1 MNGEIRAAAATRW
14 NSRNR
19 RCSRIF
25 HGRKSVVGSGGWPNV
40 VMGLEGV
47 GINTTPPVITD
58 GAVLAI
64 DGGVK
69 IGTHLLKSTNQGL
82 DVAGVRLDDGDLIS
96 NTSISDLVLQRVGE
110 DHAVVLVSYDET
122 SQSGSVQGRSDP
134 SFSIVPESYIRL
146 STEHQISKWC
156 GHW

>member
-1 MNGEIRAAAATRW
+1 MFSYIPREELTGSW
-14 NSRNR
+14 D
-19 RCSRIF
+19 
-25 HGRKSVVGSGGWPNV
+25 VGYV

-96 NTSISDLVLQRVGE
+96 NTSISDLVLQGW
-110 DHAVVLVSYDET
+110 
-122 SQSGSVQGRSDP
+122 GRIMP
-134 SFSIVPESYIRL
+134 LFWYRTTNL
-146 STEHQISKWC
+146 SKWQRS
-156 GHW
+156 GTSRS

>member
-1 MNGEIRAAAATRW
+1 MVRFAPLQVTTRLEFSGDVLVYSTGG
-14 NSRNR
+14 NLLVARD
-19 RCSRIF
+19 
-25 HGRKSVVGSGGWPNV
+25 VGPNV

-58 GAVLAI
+58 GAVLI

-110 DHAVVLVSYDET
+110 IMPLFWYRT
-122 SQSGSVQGRSDP
+122 TK
-134 SFSIVPESYIRL
+134 L
-146 STEHQISKWC
+146 
-156 GHW
+156 

>member
-1 MNGEIRAAAATRW
+1 MNGGD
-14 NSRNR
+14 SR
-19 RCSRIF
+19 RCSDGDGFLSKQEMFSYIPREELT
-25 HGRKSVVGSGGWPNV
+25 GSWDVGYV

-64 DGGVK
+64 DGGVM
-69 IGTHLLKSTNQGL
+69 IGTHLLKSTNQGI

-110 DHAVVLVSYDET
+110 DHTVVLQYRT
-122 SQSGSVQGRSDP
+122 TN
-134 SFSIVPESYIRL
+134 L
-146 STEHQISKWC
+146 SKWQRS
-156 GHW
+156 GTSRS

>member
-1 MNGEIRAAAATRW
+1 MNGEIRAAASATRLEFSKRDVLVYSTGG
-14 NSRNR
+14 NLLVARD
-19 RCSRIF
+19 
-25 HGRKSVVGSGGWPNV
+25 VGPNV

-110 DHAVVLVSYDET
+110 DHAVVLVSYDE
-122 SQSGSVQGRSDP
+122 
-134 SFSIVPESYIRL
+134 I
-146 STEHQISKWC
+146 
-156 GHW
+156 